1 MHDERRPTVRG
12 SLFWPILALALV
24 AAFFLRR
31 GFEPGTV
38 FLPLD
43 TLYEFEPWRGA
54 AEIAPHNPLLLD
66 QAIVIAPWLDF
77 AAERLHAGE
86 LPLWNSAN
94 YGGQPIGGAYQLAL
108 WWPPNWVYF
117 ATRSPWFFVGVAW
130 LKLVLAGAFTLLLL
144 TRLGVSRGAASV
156 GALGFMLCGFQVVW
170 LGHNQSNVASF
181 APLALW
187 CVERIAARPSA
198 RNTAL
203 FALVIGLQFC
213 AGHAQTSAH
222 LLLVVAAY
230 ALFRARVELGGARL
244 GRTGLSRLAFGGALG
259 TLLAAPQLL
268 PFVEYLRESQ
278 GLVSN
283 AAAELVARDGAWKGL
298 ALLAA
303 PRLFGTPQ
311 DGDYHGPVGAHL
323 NYSELVGGYVG
334 ALLLASALVGLLIG
348 RGRARWFF
356 VGLFAFAACL
366 AYQLAPVHDGFHA
379 LPLFGAT
386 KSMRFALFVA
396 LALAV
401 LGAHGLDALLTR
413 SKHAK
418 PLAAAFFALVALELC
433 AFGERFNTVSE
444 RELARPSTPVTDF
457 LRDKQRTEPPFTI
470 LPLDARILIANANLF
485 YGLRVLTGYDS
496 LELAR
501 MSELVKHL
509 SSDPRGELF
518 VQEIRWFDRP
528 LPLGDLLGVRYVL
541 SRDPLPA
548 PFRLALDGG
557 VKVYENPH
565 ALPPVFLAEQVELVV
580 DPTARI
586 ARLTSPDFDPRTA
599 LVERA
604 PPEFAMAATTSES
617 TTPPEHAPDTLELV
631 RYDERVVTFDA
642 TVTSKRLAV
651 IPAAWAP
658 GWHATANGVEI
669 PVERVDH
676 ALRGVWL
683 EAGAWHVELRYEPN
697 STRVGLWIGGAA
709 LVMLL
714 VLLVRKETR
723 P

>member
-1 MHDERRPTVRG
+1 M
-12 SLFWPILALALV
+12 ALALV

-43 TLYEFEPWRGA
+43 TLYEFEPWHSA
-54 AEIAPHNPLLLD
+54 ADIEPQNPLLLD

-77 AAERLHAGE
+77 AAERLRAGE

-94 YGGQPIGGAYQLAL
+94 YGGQPIGGAYQLGL
-108 WWPPNWVYF
+108 WWPPNWIYF

-130 LKLVLAGAFTLLLL
+130 LKLVLAGGGMLLLL

-156 GALGFMLCGFQVVW
+156 GALGFMLCGFEVVW
-170 LGHNQSNVASF
+170 LGHNQSNVALF
-181 APLALW
+181 APFALW
-187 CVERIAARPSA
+187 CVERVAARPNA
-198 RNTAL
+198 RSTAL
-203 FALVIGLQFC
+203 FALVVGLQFC

-244 GRTGLSRLAFGGALG
+244 GRAGLLRLVLGGALG
-259 TLLAAPQLL
+259 ALLAAPQLL
-268 PFVEYLRESQ
+268 PFVEYLRDSQ
-278 GLVSN
+278 GLVAN

-298 ALLAA
+298 GLLVA

-311 DGDYHGPVGAHL
+311 DGDYHGPLGAHL

-334 ALLLASALVGLLIG
+334 ALLLALALVGLLIG

-356 VGLFAFAACL
+356 VALFAFAACL
-366 AYQLAPVHDGFHA
+366 AFQLPPLYDGVRA
-379 LPLFGAT
+379 LPLVGAT
-386 KSMRFALFVA
+386 KLMRFALFVA
-396 LALAV
+396 FALSA
-401 LGAHGLDALLTR
+401 LGAFGLDALLARTR
-413 SKHAK
+413 HAK
-418 PLAAAFFALVALELC
+418 PIAAAFFALVALELC
-433 AFGERFNTVSE
+433 AFGDRFNSVVG
-444 RELARPSTPVTDF
+444 RELARPNTPVTDF
-457 LRDKQRTEPPFTI
+457 LLEKRRTEPPFTI
-470 LPLDARILIANANLF
+470 LSVDPRILIANANLF

-496 LELAR
+496 LELSR
-501 MSELVKHL
+501 MTELVKHL

-528 LPLGDLLGVRYVL
+528 LPLGDLLGVRYLL
-541 SRDPLPA
+541 SRAPLPE
-548 PFRLALDGG
+548 PFRLVLDGA
-557 VKVYENPH
+557 VKVYENPG
-565 ALPPVFLAEQVELVV
+565 AMPPVFFAEQVDLVE
-580 DPTARI
+580 DPATRI
-586 ARLTSPDFDPRTA
+586 ERLVSPDFDPRTA
-599 LVERA
+599 LVERP
-604 PPEFAMAATTSES
+604 PPE
-617 TTPPEHAPDTLELV
+617 ELPQFVQMFEDVLIQEDQLDLRAYNV
-631 RYDERVVTFDA
+631 RSLAFDA
-642 TVTSKRLAV
+642 IVTSKRLVV

-658 GWHATANGVEI
+658 GWRATANGVEI

-683 EAGAWHVELRYEPN
+683 DWGQWHVELRYEPR
-697 STRVGLWIGGAA
+697 STHVGLWIGGAA